1 MNKDVIR
8 MLTIIKNELKH
19 PKNWVLLPILFV
31 FFFGLYVFLDFEGNT
46 NYRLMTEAFG
56 LGIVMIHIVIN
67 IIIAILSSIMVT
79 FAIINQKLTKIDP
92 KGSNAIPFLTF
103 IFGLL
108 TFGCTGCVVAFFT
121 SVGIAFTPIILPAGN
136 MLWKVLALLF
146 VIIGFAYVMYTIEHT
161 KCKINTK
168 EKANG

>member
-1 MNKDVIR
+1 MIA
-8 MLTIIKNELKH
+8 LIKNELKH
-19 PKNWVLLPILFV
+19 RKNWILLPILFL
-31 FFFGLYVFLDFEGNT
+31 FFLGLYIFLDFEGNT
-46 NYRLMTEAFG
+46 NYRVMTDNFG
-56 LGIVMIHIVIN
+56 IGIVSIHILIN
-67 IIIAILSSIMVT
+67 IIIAVLSSIMVT
-79 FAIINQKLTKIDP
+79 FAIINQRLTKIDP

-146 VIIGFAYVMYTIEHT
+146 VIAGFIYVMYTIEHT
-161 KCKINTK
+161 KCKIKVKGN
-168 EKANG
+168 NHG

>member
-1 MNKDVIR
+1 
-8 MLTIIKNELKH
+8 MLQLIKGELKQT
-19 PKNWVLLPILFV
+19 KNWILLPILFA
-31 FFFGLYVFLDFEGNT
+31 FFLGLYIFLDFEGNT
-46 NYRLMTEAFG
+46 NYQIMTEQFG
-56 LGIVMIHIVIN
+56 IGIVMIHVMIN
-67 IIIAILSSIMVT
+67 IIIAVLSSIMVT

-108 TFGCTGCVVAFFT
+108 TFGCTGCVIAFFT

-146 VIIGFAYVMYTIEHT
+146 VIGGFMYVMYTIEHT
-161 KCKINTK
+161 KCKVNLK
-168 EKANG
+168 EANNE

>member
-1 MNKDVIR
+1 
-8 MLTIIKNELKH
+8 MLRLIKSELNQT
-19 PKNWVLLPILFV
+19 KNWILLPILFT
-31 FFFGLYVFLDFEGNT
+31 FFLGLYIFLDFEGNT
-46 NYRLMTEAFG
+46 NYQVMIENFG
-56 LGIVMIHIVIN
+56 IGIVSIHIIIN
-67 IIIAILSSIMVT
+67 IIIAVLSSIMVT
-79 FAIINQKLTKIDP
+79 FAIINQRLTKIDP

-146 VIIGFAYVMYTIEHT
+146 VIAGFSYVMYTIEHT
-161 KCKINTK
+161 KCKVKLKGATH
-168 EKANG
+168 E